1 MTAMGAE
8 EKAGTGRVSMT
19 VRVSRDSG
27 RTWGAQVAYPGSRN
41 EKPLSPAASAAWPPC
56 ECPKHRA

>member
-27 RTWGAQVAYPGSRN
+27 RTWGAQVAYPSNRS
-41 EKPLSPAASAAWPPC
+41 EKPPSPAVSATWPPC
-56 ECPKHRA
+56 ECLQHRA